1 MNSQNEFYETLM
13 FDNKKPWIVEL
24 QNVLSL
30 KPFLFG
36 MHKKAFYVGVY
47 RDNTNNI
54 QENHATNNRVK
65 KCQ

>member
-1 MNSQNEFYETLM
+1 M
-13 FDNKKPWIVEL
+13 FERILENTYVWQEKPWIVEL

-30 KPFLFG
+30 KPFLFE

-54 QENHATNNRVK
+54 QENHATNHRVK

>member
-1 MNSQNEFYETLM
+1 M